1 MFIKINSYNNIKAL
15 LLLSKIFIIVYC
27 FIYNLEFFSNLKLL
41 FSFIQ
46 AQNEF
51 ADNEEYLKYCSNK
64 DIQTIEKFPRVSEPK
79 VSIISPIYNKERYI
93 LRFLKSIQYQ
103 NFRDLEIIFVDD
115 NSIDNSIDIIEKYQ
129 KDDERIVLLKNGKNK
144 GTFISRNVGVMA
156 AKGKYIMIADSDDIL
171 SKNIISTC
179 YRYAEE
185 KHYEMIR
192 FNMYLGKERGK
203 DRIDFQDLILEDR
216 PVYQPELSTYLF
228 YGNNNELQ
236 IVDSYITNKFILKD
250 VYIKAVNSLSQEYL
264 NMFIIYLEESM
275 MNYILYRTADSLY
288 FIKQVGY
295 YYTANS
301 QSINHNL
308 FKMTELRLKFT
319 FVFFKLIFEYS
330 KNTKYEKDMANLLFT
345 NLNKNFNVGGKLNAW
360 KEDFSYFVEVIN
372 QYLNNTYITDEN
384 KYILQDFQNIIEKRN
399 KSNYQLAER
408 ERQLLLKAQQEAQL
422 NAARA
427 NRTANNTIN
436 ITNNLKNTTKRY

>member
-1 MFIKINSYNNIKAL
+1 MFTKINSYNNIKAL
-15 LLLSKIFIIVYC
+15 LLLSKLFIIVYC
-27 FIYNLEFFSNLKLL
+27 FIYNLEFFSNIKLL
-41 FSFIQ
+41 ISFIQ
-46 AQNEF
+46 AQSEF

-64 DIQTIEKFPRVSEPK
+64 DIQTIEKFPKVSEPK

-144 GTFISRNVGVMA
+144 GTFISRNVGVLA
-156 AKGKYIMIADSDDIL
+156 ARGKYIMISDSDDIL
-171 SKNIISTC
+171 SKNIITTC

-185 KHYEMIR
+185 NNYEMIR
-192 FNMYLGKERGK
+192 FNMYLGKDRGK

-236 IVDSYITNKFILKD
+236 IVDSYITNKFMLKD
-250 VYIKAVNSLSQEYL
+250 VYVKAVNSLSKEYL
-264 NMFIIYLEESM
+264 DMFIIYLEESM
-275 MNYILYRTADSLY
+275 MNYILYRTANSLY
-288 FIKQVGY
+288 FIRQVGY

-345 NLNKNFNVGGKLNAW
+345 NLNKNFNVGAKLNAW
-360 KEDFSYFVEVIN
+360 REDFSYFVEVIN

-384 KYILQDFQNIIEKRN
+384 KYILQDFQNIIDRRN
-399 KSNYQLAER
+399 KSNYQLMER
-408 ERQLLLKAQQEAQL
+408 ERQLMLKAKQEAEKL
-422 NAARA
+422 KA
-427 NRTANNTIN
+427 ANNTN
-436 ITNNLKNTTKRY
+436 NTNNNTKKNTTKRFRN

>member
-1 MFIKINSYNNIKAL
+1 
-15 LLLSKIFIIVYC
+15 
-27 FIYNLEFFSNLKLL
+27 
-41 FSFIQ
+41 
-46 AQNEF
+46 
-51 ADNEEYLKYCSNK
+51 
-64 DIQTIEKFPRVSEPK
+64 
-79 VSIISPIYNKERYI
+79 
-93 LRFLKSIQYQ
+93 
-103 NFRDLEIIFVDD
+103 
-115 NSIDNSIDIIEKYQ
+115 
-129 KDDERIVLLKNGKNK
+129 
-144 GTFISRNVGVMA
+144 
-156 AKGKYIMIADSDDIL
+156 MIADSDDIL

-179 YRYAEE
+179 YRYDEE
-185 KHYEMIR
+185 NNYEMIR

-236 IVDSYITNKFILKD
+236 IVDSYITNKFMLKD
-250 VYIKAVNSLSQEYL
+250 VYVKAVNSLSKEYL
-264 NMFIIYLEESM
+264 DMFIIYLEESM
-275 MNYILYRTADSLY
+275 MNYILYRTANSLY
-288 FIKQVGY
+288 FIRQVGY

-345 NLNKNFNVGGKLNAW
+345 NLNKNFNVGAKLNAW

-399 KSNYQLAER
+399 KSNYQMAER
-408 ERQLLLKAQQEAQL
+408 ERQLMLKAQQEAAKL
-422 NAARA
+422 KA
-427 NRTANNTIN
+427 ANNT
-436 ITNNLKNTTKRY
+436 NNTAKNTTKRFRDL

>member
-1 MFIKINSYNNIKAL
+1 MFLKVNSYNNIKAL
-15 LLLSKIFIIVYC
+15 LLLSKLFIIVYC
-27 FIYNLEFFSNLKLL
+27 FIYNLDFFSNLKLL

-51 ADNEEYLKYCSNK
+51 ADNEEYLKYCSDK
-64 DIQTIEKFPRVSEPK
+64 DVQTIEKFPKVSEPK

-115 NSIDNSIDIIEKYQ
+115 NSIDNSVDIIEKYQ

-144 GTFISRNVGVMA
+144 GTFVTRNLGVLSA
-156 AKGKYIMIADSDDIL
+156 RGKYIMIADSDDIL
-171 SKNIISTC
+171 SKNIINTC

-185 KHYEMIR
+185 NNYEMIR

-236 IVDSYITNKFILKD
+236 IVDSYITNKFMLKD

-264 NMFIIYLEESM
+264 NLFIIYLEESM
-275 MNYILYRTADSLY
+275 MNYILYRTANSLY
-288 FIKQVGY
+288 FIRQVGY

-319 FVFFKLIFEYS
+319 FIFFKLIFEYS

-345 NLNKNFNVGGKLNAW
+345 NLNKNFNVGAKLNAW
-360 KEDFSYFVEVIN
+360 KEDFSFFVEVIN

-384 KYILQDFQNIIEKRN
+384 KYILEDFKNIIDRRN
-399 KSNYQLAER
+399 KSNYQIAER
-408 ERQLLLKAQQEAQL
+408 ERILALKAAQQAALL
-422 NAARA
+422 NK
-427 NRTANNTIN
+427 TAN
-436 ITNNLKNTTKRY
+436 ITNSTLKNTTKRFREL

>member
-1 MFIKINSYNNIKAL
+1 MFIKINSYSNIKAL

-64 DIQTIEKFPRVSEPK
+64 DIQTIEKFPKVDEPK
-79 VSIISPIYNKERYI
+79 VSVISPIYNKERYI

-103 NFRDLEIIFVDD
+103 NFKDLEIIFVDD

-144 GTFISRNVGVMA
+144 GTFISRNVGVLA
-156 AKGKYIMIADSDDIL
+156 ARGKYIMIADSDDIL

-185 KHYEMIR
+185 NNYEMIR

-236 IVDSYITNKFILKD
+236 IVDSYITNKFMLKD
-250 VYIKAVNSLSQEYL
+250 VYVKAVNSLSKEYL
-264 NMFIIYLEESM
+264 DMFIIYLEESM
-275 MNYILYRTADSLY
+275 MNYILYRTANSLY
-288 FIKQVGY
+288 FIRQVGY

-345 NLNKNFNVGGKLNAW
+345 NLNKNFNVGAKLNAW

-399 KSNYQLAER
+399 KSNYQMAER
-408 ERQLLLKAQQEAQL
+408 ERQLMLKAQQEAAKL
-422 NAARA
+422 KA
-427 NRTANNTIN
+427 ANNT
-436 ITNNLKNTTKRY
+436 NNTAKNTTKRFRDL